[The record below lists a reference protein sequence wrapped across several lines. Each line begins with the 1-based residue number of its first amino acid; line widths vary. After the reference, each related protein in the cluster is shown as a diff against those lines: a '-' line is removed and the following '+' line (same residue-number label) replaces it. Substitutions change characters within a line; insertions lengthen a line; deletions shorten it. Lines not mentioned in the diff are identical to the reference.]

1 MVSEVTRLWLVIISI
16 SFWCALVIITGTI
29 GRGALRDEI
38 MYAQAATDRELVAL
52 NSNVI
57 ERIDALANDTTRKL
71 DALATPPTILKAPEG
86 AFWLG
91 PRECPT
97 DAPCAITLFFGQGK
111 PADLQL
117 VPYVPQGA
125 PAAAP
130 AVKAKP

>member
-1 MVSEVTRLWLVIISI
+1 MRSSRALALVVILAAFGCGPSATSRELTQHLALIEQLTLNGKLAADVGKEQSALLVSI
-16 SFWCALVIITGTI
+16 SQ
-29 GRGALRDEI
+29 R
-38 MYAQAATDRELVAL
+38 
-52 NSNVI
+52 
-57 ERIDALANDTTRKL
+57 L

-91 PRECPT
+91 PRECPV

-125 PAAAP
+125 PAVPVARPP
-130 AVKAKP
+130 AK

>member
-1 MVSEVTRLWLVIISI
+1 MRSSRAL
-16 SFWCALVIITGTI
+16 ALVVILAAFGCGPSESERAMQSQLEQIKFDVAKMTVD
-29 GRGALRDEI
+29 AVLRT
-38 MYAQAATDRELVAL
+38 QSQT
-52 NSNVI
+52 
-57 ERIDALANDTTRKL
+57 DALAAKL
-71 DALATPPTILKAPEG
+71 DALATPPTTIKAPEG

-125 PAAAP
+125 PAVPVARPP
-130 AVKAKP
+130 AK